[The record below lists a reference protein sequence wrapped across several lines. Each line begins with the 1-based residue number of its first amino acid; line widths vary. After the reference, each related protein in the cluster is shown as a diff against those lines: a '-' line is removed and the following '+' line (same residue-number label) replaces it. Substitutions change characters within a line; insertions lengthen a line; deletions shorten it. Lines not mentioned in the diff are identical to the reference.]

1 MNIELATNNISL
13 LSGQCLRVL
22 LLSQLL
28 SVVFRFLLDRYS
40 SKDQRQ
46 NSSDCVITNSML
58 GLNSR
63 NIN

>member
-1 MNIELATNNISL
+1 MNIQLGTNNISL

>member
-1 MNIELATNNISL
+1 MNIELGTNNISL

-46 NSSDCVITNSML
+46 NSSDCIITNSMV

>member
-1 MNIELATNNISL
+1 MNIGLATNNISP

-28 SVVFRFLLDRYS
+28 SVVFRFLFDRYS

-58 GLNSR
+58 G
-63 NIN
+63 